1 MSWPDDLFD
10 KYPLTFAKTQ
20 DFCCGEGWRGLLTDL
35 CDTLEPLL
43 ESFPEDERPYAV
55 QVKEKFGGL
64 RFYMMGSS
72 LEMEAAIDIAEE
84 RALKTCE
91 VCGAPG
97 QPNES
102 GWISVRCIPCR
113 TKQQT
118 P

>member
-1 MSWPDDLFD
+1 MSWPEDFIN
-10 KYPLTFAKTQ
+10 KYPLTFRETR
-20 DFCCGEGWRGLLTDL
+20 DFCCGEGWSELLTDL
-35 CDTLEPLL
+35 CGTIEPLL
-43 ESFPEDERPYAV
+43 ASLPADERPYAV

-64 RFYMMGSS
+64 RFYMMGS
-72 LEMEAAIDIAEE
+72 LPEIEAAIDVAEE
-84 RALKTCE
+84 RSNRTCE

-102 GWISVRCIPCR
+102 GWISVRCTTCR